1 MSLSRTIVS
10 TKTRKR
16 IDAKSLLSH
25 IFSARTFT
33 ILLLVTFAC
42 LMIAKPSFYL
52 DATRR
57 GLSLYATTVLPSL
70 FPFYFVALML
80 TKVGAAKTLS
90 TLFEKPMRKLYLSP
104 KESAYVMVL
113 SMLSGYPVGASCL
126 AELYKMGAV
135 SQADAMRVS
144 AFTSTSGPI
153 FMLGTVGSAIFG
165 NVKVGIIILISH
177 YLGALLNGLLYRR
190 RRALERIKANDNANN
205 DKSNAKKRPDLEYE
219 NNSKNTKNENN
230 AVISN
235 DNPRETY
242 EDIDV
247 ALSESVAKSTMSML
261 TLGGYIVLA
270 GLIIDTLELI
280 GARQV
285 MQRIFGDGGQIA
297 VSLLFGLVEMTRGSI
312 ECAKCASLPLAVAM
326 CCGIVSFGGLSVI
339 MQTYSFLSTTNM
351 KFANVLARKT
361 TQAIISFLIALG
373 LSFALQKVL

>member
-1 MSLSRTIVS
+1 MSLSRTLEV
-10 TKTRKR
+10 KKARKR
-16 IDAKSLLSH
+16 TDVKSALSH

-33 ILLLVTFAC
+33 IVLLLVFAG

-90 TLFEKPMRKLYLSP
+90 VLFEKPMRKLYLSP
-104 KESAYVMVL
+104 KESAYVLVL

-135 SQADAMRVS
+135 SQADVQRVS

-153 FMLGTVGSAIFG
+153 FMLGTVGSAIFD
-165 NVKVGIIILISH
+165 NVTVGIIVLLSH

-190 RRALERIKANDNANN
+190 RRNLERIKSGDDKACSDKSRVEDYATANERAKGANAN
-205 DKSNAKKRPDLEYE
+205 
-219 NNSKNTKNENN
+219 
-230 AVISN
+230 
-235 DNPRETY
+235 
-242 EDIDV
+242 IDV
-247 ALSESVAKSTMSML
+247 AMSESVAKSTMSML

-270 GLIIDTLELI
+270 GLIVDTLNLAGI
-280 GARQV
+280 RQAF
-285 MQRIFGDGGQIA
+285 QRLFGDGSQIA
-297 VSLLFGLVEMTRGSI
+297 VSLLYGMIEMTRGSI
-312 ECAKCASLPLAVAM
+312 ECAKCASYPLGVAT

-339 MQTYSFLSTTNM
+339 MQTYSFLSVTHL
-351 KFANVLARKT
+351 KLGQLLARKA
-361 TQAIISFLIALG
+361 TQAAISFLIALG
-373 LSFALQKVL
+373 LSFALQNAL